1 MYSIKSHFSGST
13 VLLTGASGYIGS
25 LVLEKLL
32 RTTRPKRIYVLL
44 RSKNGQDTSSRLL
57 KLFQSSPVFHLI
69 RGRESLLA
77 LATPVA
83 GDVLQPGLGLSESD
97 LETLQREVDTIIH
110 CAADIRLESPIQET
124 LRANFEGTRKVLEL
138 ARGVHSLTSFV
149 HVSTAFSNF
158 NQPSGA
164 VIAEK
169 IYPLHYGDQ
178 AFKADELVEVS
189 QLVFAAVS
197 QSYGHAGLEFVSKF
211 D

>member
-1 MYSIKSHFSGST
+1 MYSIKSHFGGAT

-57 KLFQSSPVFHLI
+57 KLFKCSPVFHLI
-69 RGRESLLA
+69 RNESLLS

-83 GDVLQPGLGLSESD
+83 GDVLQPGLGLSEKD
-97 LETLQREVDTIIH
+97 YEMLQREVDTIIH

-149 HVSTAFSNF
+149 YVSTAFSNF
-158 NQPSGA
+158 NQPTGA
-164 VIAEK
+164 TIGEK

-178 AFKADELVEVS
+178 AFRADELVEVS
-189 QLVFAAVS
+189 INPP
-197 QSYGHAGLEFVSKF
+197 
-211 D
+211 